1 MKLLIRTLSS
11 ASFSRCMWG
20 DTIVMGNCTA
30 THMEGYVALRSAEYA
45 LHHGKLLTI
54 PMT

>member
-1 MKLLIRTLSS
+1 
-11 ASFSRCMWG
+11 MWG
-20 DTIVMGNCTA
+20 DTVVMGNCTA